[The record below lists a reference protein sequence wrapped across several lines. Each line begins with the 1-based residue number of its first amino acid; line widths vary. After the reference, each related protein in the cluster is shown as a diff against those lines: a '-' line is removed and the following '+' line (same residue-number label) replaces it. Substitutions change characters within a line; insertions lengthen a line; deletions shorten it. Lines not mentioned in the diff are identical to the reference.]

1 MGVSNPIS
9 STERPVAQII
19 RTYVGETTG
28 SDTEDR
34 REIPKMT
41 TLRSNMGWT
50 VDHSVVPT
58 GSTDCGPEEVS
69 SGHIK
74 PWDYYCAVVIII
86 AHIAIFILYANCIY
100 MYLCISICVYIQKIG
115 FMWIIEHRMLKTNCN

>member
-58 GSTDCGPEEVS
+58 GSTDCGPGKFQVAILNH
-69 SGHIK
+69 G
-74 PWDYYCAVVIII
+74 III
-86 AHIAIFILYANCIY
+86 VQCVLWTIFVLYANCIY
-100 MYLCISICVYIQKIG
+100 MYLCISICVYILKIDSCG
-115 FMWIIEHRMLKTNCN
+115 LSDIGC

>member
-19 RTYVGETTG
+19 RTYVGEITR

-58 GSTDCGPEEVS
+58 GSTVDRMKVQVA
-69 SGHIK
+69 IFNR
-74 PWDYYCAVVIII
+74 VIII
-86 AHIAIFILYANCIY
+86 VQRVLWAIFILYSNCIY
-100 MYLCISICVYIQKIG
+100 MYLCISICVYIPKIDSCG
-115 FMWIIEHRMLKTNCN
+115 LSDIRC

>member
-19 RTYVGETTG
+19 RTYVAETIG

-58 GSTDCGPEEVS
+58 GSTDCGPDEVS
-69 SGHIK
+69 SGHNK
-74 PWDYYCAVVIII
+74 PCDYYCAVCAMGNIHII
-86 AHIAIFILYANCIY
+86 C
-100 MYLCISICVYIQKIG
+100 
-115 FMWIIEHRMLKTNCN
+115 

>member
-50 VDHSVVPT
+50 VDHSGQSNALAFPID
-58 GSTDCGPEEVS
+58 SN
-69 SGHIK
+69 
-74 PWDYYCAVVIII
+74 
-86 AHIAIFILYANCIY
+86 AIFPDFNLVFHTRPN
-100 MYLCISICVYIQKIG
+100 IC
-115 FMWIIEHRMLKTNCN
+115 

>member
-19 RTYVGETTG
+19 RTFVGETTG

-41 TLRSNMGWT
+41 TLRSNMGLT

-58 GSTDCGPEEVS
+58 GSTVDRMKFQVA
-69 SGHIK
+69 ILNR
-74 PWDYYCAVVIII
+74 VIII
-86 AHIAIFILYANCIY
+86 LQCVLWAIFILYANCIY
-100 MYLCISICVYIQKIG
+100 MYLCISICVYIQK
-115 FMWIIEHRMLKTNCN
+115 KS

>member
-50 VDHSVVPT
+50 VDRFVVPT
-58 GSTDCGPEEVS
+58 GSTDCEPDEVS
-69 SGHIK
+69 SGHNK
-74 PWDYYCAVVIII
+74 PCDYYCAMCAMGNIHII
-86 AHIAIFILYANCIY
+86 C
-100 MYLCISICVYIQKIG
+100 
-115 FMWIIEHRMLKTNCN
+115 